1 VNRRVGVLAAVT
13 VVVILALWI
22 VPPVGLIAAAVMA
35 VLLPPWGRTLTERAV
50 ISGVV
55 ILGIIALVFPRA
67 GSMPV
72 TSTSAR
78 VLVAVLL
85 VGMLLLNLVPRLRD
99 VRIPRP
105 TIADGIVLLTLLAA
119 GWWFVSAYVGM
130 SPVSIVSGL
139 FFTGWDNHGH
149 YTTFANTVVA
159 QGTTWPT
166 IDGSMAW
173 NQWYPAL
180 QTTAMA
186 LAEVAWRG
194 ESLDRISL
202 LWPFVQWNAALFAAS
217 LAILAWVAGDIAA
230 RVGGRSRESW
240 TRPLAAALLA
250 LFALLGSPALLY
262 NRGFTN
268 FVLGVAVVVAVAWIS
283 ARSWRS
289 ARMLGWFLIP
299 IGLLAAVGLWTP
311 LAIGLVPSGVI
322 VAIALFRYRLWAGI
336 AWLAAAIVAGGVM
349 AVTQLSAI
357 LGADPE
363 AGASDFAQN
372 LGSIDVGMSTF
383 NVGAAL
389 LAPVVAAL
397 VAILLITQRRTA
409 TAMAIAGPVLGFA
422 FIAGAFMLIADGTDT
437 SRLQSYYVL
446 KPLNGTL
453 LAVAPLIAAL
463 IAVVVVR
470 ALDGLARPARILGVA
485 TAVAIVAGAFGY
497 AGAQP
502 EAGTEGLDVA
512 AGVRAGTD
520 RSAAV
525 ANSTI
530 GEVLIRSAEAAV
542 PYPDDTTVLWDAGGV
557 LQNLWVASL
566 HTTLSKD
573 MQTMYLSLPSDP
585 YDAKTLAY
593 LDLMAQLQ
601 PDQRFAVL
609 WFAPDSEI
617 PLTAWA
623 TGKPQ
628 VQLVRVPM
636 PANGACPECTGT

>member
-1 VNRRVGVLAAVT
+1 MNRRVGVLTAVT
-13 VVVILALWI
+13 ALVIVALWV
-22 VPPVGLIAAAVMA
+22 VPPVGLVAAAVLA

-50 ISGVV
+50 ISGIVV
-55 ILGIIALVFPRA
+55 LGIIAVAFPRA
-67 GSMPV
+67 GATPV

-78 VLVAVLL
+78 VLVAVVLIA
-85 VGMLLLNLVPRLRD
+85 MLALNLLPRLRD

-105 TIADGIVLLTLLAA
+105 NVADAIVLLTLAAA
-119 GWWFVSAYVGM
+119 GWWFVSAYVGA
-130 SPVSIVSGL
+130 PAVGIVSGL

-149 YTTFANTVVA
+149 FTTFANTVVA

-166 IDGSMAW
+166 IDGSTAW

-194 ESLDRISL
+194 ESLGRIDL

-217 LAILAWVAGDIAA
+217 LAILAWVAGDVAA
-230 RVGGRSRESW
+230 RIGGRSRQSW
-240 TRPLAAALLA
+240 TRPLAVALLA

-289 ARMLGWFLIP
+289 AQVLGWFLIP

-336 AWLAAAIVAGGVM
+336 AWLAAAVIAGGVM
-349 AVTQLSAI
+349 AATQLSAI

-389 LAPVVAAL
+389 LAPVVAVL
-397 VAILLITQRRTA
+397 VAVVLILQRRTA
-409 TAMAIAGPVLGFA
+409 TALAIAGPIVGFA
-422 FIAGAFMLIADGTDT
+422 LIAGAFMVIADSTDT

-453 LAVAPLIAAL
+453 LAVAPLITAL
-463 IAVVVVR
+463 VAVVVIR
-470 ALDGLARPARILGVA
+470 ALDGLTRPVRVLSVA
-485 TAVAIVAGAFGY
+485 AAVAIVTGLFGY

-530 GEVLIRSAEAAV
+530 GEVLIRSAQAAE
-542 PYPDDTTVLWDAGGV
+542 PYPDDATMLWDAGGI

-573 MQTMYLSLPSDP
+573 QQTFYLSLPSDP
-585 YDAKTLAY
+585 YDAKTLDY
-593 LDLMAQLQ
+593 VDLISTMK
-601 PDQRFAVL
+601 PRMRFVVL
-609 WFAPDSEI
+609 WFSPGSEA

-623 TGKPQ
+623 QGRDNVT
-628 VQLVRVPM
+628 LVRVPM
-636 PANGACPECTGT
+636 PANGACPDCTG